1 MAQPRTVG
9 RAEVVSACPCVPVLA
24 ASLVG
29 PLVCSFV
36 LLFGAPLLFVVVG
49 SCYVAFVFL
58 RLCLACFSLS
68 PLSAYALLVLE
79 GLGLGEYAG
88 RSLAESIK

>member
-1 MAQPRTVG
+1 M
-9 RAEVVSACPCVPVLA
+9 VSACPCVPVLA

-36 LLFGAPLLFVVVG
+36 LLFGAPLLFVVV
-49 SCYVAFVFL
+49 SPCYVALVFL
-58 RLCLACFSLS
+58 RLCIACFSLS
-68 PLSAYALLVLE
+68 LLSAYALLVLE

-88 RSLAESIK
+88 MSLAELIK